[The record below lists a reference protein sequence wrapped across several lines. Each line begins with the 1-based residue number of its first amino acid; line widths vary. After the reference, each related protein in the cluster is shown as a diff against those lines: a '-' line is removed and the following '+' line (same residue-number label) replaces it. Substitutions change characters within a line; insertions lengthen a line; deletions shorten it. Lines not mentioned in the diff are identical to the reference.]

1 MARIRTIKRGSTKK
15 RKIYQAELDT
25 LIGYE
30 NNIARIKRARCAL
43 ARSVMERLDRG
54 VEIENGPHDADKW
67 ADGVFIRK
75 LKVR

>member
-1 MARIRTIKRGSTKK
+1 M
-15 RKIYQAELDT
+15 DT

-54 VEIENGPHDADKW
+54 VEIENGPHDAWISDKW